1 MPFNFGERL
10 LKDIEIYA
18 IIKILQIRSDLQRRI
33 FMGIFSRF
41 RKNEQKNNSESVSLS
56 PKEKFKKMVPANPG
70 IALNDDEVCLF
81 MSDASI
87 GKEKTHTTGYKS
99 SGISSRIRIAKGL
112 SVGSSNVHVTPTR
125 ETYWEKTPCRFFV
138 TDKRFIA
145 ISQKGGFNLK
155 ADKIIDMKLN
165 ADAVTL
171 YTGSKTYI
179 VFMTSEDVHRYKE
192 LWETIQSLQR
202 NGIDPKKLLR

>member
-1 MPFNFGERL
+1 M

-18 IIKILQIRSDLQRRI
+18 IIKILQIRSDLQMRI

>member
-1 MPFNFGERL
+1 
-10 LKDIEIYA
+10 
-18 IIKILQIRSDLQRRI
+18 
-33 FMGIFSRF
+33 MGIFSRF

-125 ETYWEKTPCRFFV
+125 ETYWEKIPLPILCYRQEIHCDFP
-138 TDKRFIA
+138 KRRI
-145 ISQKGGFNLK
+145 
-155 ADKIIDMKLN
+155 
-165 ADAVTL
+165 
-171 YTGSKTYI
+171 
-179 VFMTSEDVHRYKE
+179 
-192 LWETIQSLQR
+192 
-202 NGIDPKKLLR
+202 

>member
-1 MPFNFGERL
+1 
-10 LKDIEIYA
+10 
-18 IIKILQIRSDLQRRI
+18 
-33 FMGIFSRF
+33 MGIFSRF

-112 SVGSSNVHVTPTR
+112 SVGSSNVHVTHIGKRPPADSLLQTR
-125 ETYWEKTPCRFFV
+125 DSLRFP
-138 TDKRFIA
+138 K
-145 ISQKGGFNLK
+145 K
-155 ADKIIDMKLN
+155 ADLI
-165 ADAVTL
+165 
-171 YTGSKTYI
+171 
-179 VFMTSEDVHRYKE
+179 
-192 LWETIQSLQR
+192 
-202 NGIDPKKLLR
+202 

>member
-1 MPFNFGERL
+1 
-10 LKDIEIYA
+10 
-18 IIKILQIRSDLQRRI
+18 
-33 FMGIFSRF
+33 MGIFSRF

-56 PKEKFKKMVPANPG
+56 PKEKFKKMAPANPG

-179 VFMTSEDVHRYKE
+179 VLNLED
-192 LWETIQSLQR
+192 LQ
-202 NGIDPKKLLR
+202 NKTVKMEK

>member
-1 MPFNFGERL
+1 
-10 LKDIEIYA
+10 
-18 IIKILQIRSDLQRRI
+18 
-33 FMGIFSRF
+33 MGIFSRF

-145 ISQKGGFNLK
+145 IS
-155 ADKIIDMKLN
+155 
-165 ADAVTL
+165 
-171 YTGSKTYI
+171 
-179 VFMTSEDVHRYKE
+179 
-192 LWETIQSLQR
+192 
-202 NGIDPKKLLR
+202 PKRRI

>member
-1 MPFNFGERL
+1 MAKAADFDG
-10 LKDIEIYA
+10 KA
-18 IIKILQIRSDLQRRI
+18 
-33 FMGIFSRF
+33 
-41 RKNEQKNNSESVSLS
+41 NETEVVTSESVKGKRKTSILGTKARLWLITINNPQNHGISLEQS
-56 PKEKFKKMVPANPG
+56 GILERFKE
-70 IALNDDEVCLF
+70 D
-81 MSDASI
+81 
-87 GKEKTHTTGYKS
+87 
-99 SGISSRIRIAKGL
+99 ISSRIRIAKGL

>member
-1 MPFNFGERL
+1 
-10 LKDIEIYA
+10 
-18 IIKILQIRSDLQRRI
+18 
-33 FMGIFSRF
+33 MGLFSRF
-41 RKNEQKNNSESVSLS
+41 HKNEQKNNSESVSLS
-56 PKEKFKKMVPANPG
+56 PEEKFKKMVPANPG

-81 MSDASI
+81 MSDTSI
-87 GKEKTHTTGYKS
+87 GKEKTRTTGYKS
-99 SGISSRIRIAKGL
+99 SGVSSRIHIAKGL

-179 VFMTSEDVHRYKE
+179 VFMTSEDVHRYKD
-192 LWETIQSLQR
+192 LWETIQNLQR

>member
-1 MPFNFGERL
+1 
-10 LKDIEIYA
+10 
-18 IIKILQIRSDLQRRI
+18 
-33 FMGIFSRF
+33 
-41 RKNEQKNNSESVSLS
+41 
-56 PKEKFKKMVPANPG
+56 MVPANPG

-87 GKEKTHTTGYKS
+87 GKEKTYTTGYKS
-99 SGISSRIRIAKGL
+99 SVISSRIRIAKGL

-179 VFMTSEDVHRYKE
+179 VFMMSEDVHRYKE

>member
-1 MPFNFGERL
+1 
-10 LKDIEIYA
+10 
-18 IIKILQIRSDLQRRI
+18 
-33 FMGIFSRF
+33 MGLFSRF
-41 RKNEQKNNSESVSLS
+41 HKNEQKNNSESVSLS
-56 PKEKFKKMVPANPG
+56 PEEKFKKMVPANPG

-87 GKEKTHTTGYKS
+87 GKEKTRTTGYKS
-99 SGISSRIRIAKGL
+99 SGVSSRIHIAKGL

-155 ADKIIDMKLN
+155 ADKIIDIRLKMDCMFQKFYCWNIANMESTLN
-165 ADAVTL
+165 L
-171 YTGSKTYI
+171 L
-179 VFMTSEDVHRYKE
+179 M
-192 LWETIQSLQR
+192 
-202 NGIDPKKLLR
+202 GIRAFGGLIMECVM

>member
-1 MPFNFGERL
+1 
-10 LKDIEIYA
+10 
-18 IIKILQIRSDLQRRI
+18 
-33 FMGIFSRF
+33 MGIFSRF
-41 RKNEQKNNSESVSLS
+41 RKNEKKNNSESVSLS

>member
-1 MPFNFGERL
+1 

-179 VFMTSEDVHRYKE
+179 VFMTSEDVHRYKD
-192 LWETIQSLQR
+192 LWETIQNLQR